1 MQSAFTITM
10 SGRASVLR
18 TVVTSAPSFGAAAR
32 SFHFSPVGR
41 EGESLASIADVVEAG
56 PRSLTA
62 ADKAAGKERSKV
74 ESARESKIN

>member
-10 SGRASVLR
+10 SGRASVSR
-18 TVVTSAPSFGAAAR
+18 TLVASTQSFGAAAR
-32 SFHFSPVGR
+32 SFHLSPVGR

-62 ADKAAGKERSKV
+62 ADKAASKERSEV